1 MKKIYALISILVL
14 ALTACTKDDADK
26 VTTVMDDVMP
36 SITVIYSI
44 SGPGDNGYND
54 IMLKGVVNFC
64 DSANVALHTI
74 RPTSVTEAKSIVNE
88 WIADSVGRKTRSMLI
103 LAGGEYSELASAIQ
117 PLKDKKRCILL
128 VESEEKNMPN
138 GVVTACVDR
147 KSVMYLAGALSARTP
162 AYIMAAM
169 KGDKMVDPAIKA
181 FCDGYEAKAQDY
193 KVEEVHYLSDNEEGY
208 AMSNQA
214 YAYAANLIK
223 SRDESISQMKSD
235 NYSSRFIL
243 LPMAG
248 GSNTGVYFYMMQ
260 SYGDL
265 RSYYAVIG
273 MDVNY
278 SGRLVMSPF
287 SIVISVDKLMEDCI
301 STWLRGKSLPAHRT
315 YSMDEGFADVVVN
328 PSFNFS
334 GQYATQEF
342 ADTDGFSSFGQL
354 PEKYWKDKYEEYK
367 SEALEYGK
375 K

>member
-103 LAGGEYSELASAIQ
+103 LAGGEYSELASSIQ
-117 PLKDKKRCILL
+117 PLEDKKRCILL
-128 VESEEKNMPN
+128 VESEEKNMPK

-147 KSVMYLAGALSARTP
+147 KSVMYMAGALSARTP

-169 KGDKMVDPAIKA
+169 KGDKIVDPAIKA
-181 FCDGYEAKAQDY
+181 FCDGYAAKAKDH
-193 KVEEVHYLSDNEEGY
+193 KVEEIHYLSENEEGY
-208 AMSNQA
+208 TMPNKA
-214 YAYAANLIK
+214 YAYADSLIK
-223 SRDESISQMKSD
+223 KRDKYIESTAD
-235 NYSSRFIL
+235 YYSSRFIL

-273 MDVNY
+273 MDADY
-278 SGRLVMSPF
+278 SGRLDMSPF
-287 SIVISVDKLMEDCI
+287 SIVISVDKMMEDCI
-301 STWLRGKSLPAHRT
+301 STWLKGKSLPAHRT
-315 YSMDEGFADVVVN
+315 YSMDEGFANVIMN
-328 PSFNFS
+328 PSFNFL
-334 GQYATQEF
+334 GLYAMQEF
-342 ADTDGFSSFGQL
+342 ADADGNFSMGQL
-354 PEKYWKDKYEEYK
+354 PENYWTEKYDEYK

>member
-1 MKKIYALISILVL
+1 MKKLNALISILVL

-26 VTTVMDDVMP
+26 VITVMDDVMP

-74 RPTSVTEAKSIVNE
+74 RPNSITEAKSIVNE
-88 WIADSVGRKTRSMLI
+88 WIADSVSRTTRSMLI

-117 PLKDKKRCILL
+117 PLDNKNKCVLL
-128 VESEEKNMPN
+128 VESDEKNMPK
-138 GVVTACVDR
+138 GVMTACVDR

-169 KGDKMVDPAIKA
+169 KGDKIVDPAIKA
-181 FCDGYEAKAQDY
+181 FCDGYKAKAQDH
-193 KVEEVHYLSDNEEGY
+193 KVEEVHYLSENEEGY
-208 AMSNQA
+208 AIPNKA
-214 YAYAANLIK
+214 YAYAASLIK
-223 SRDESISQMKSD
+223 NREDSISQLKSD
-235 NYSSRFIL
+235 YYSSRFIL

-273 MDVNY
+273 MDADY
-278 SGRLVMSPF
+278 SGRLEMSPF
-287 SIVISVDKLMEDCI
+287 SIVISVDKMMEDCI
-301 STWLRGKSLPAHRT
+301 STWLKGKSLPAHRT
-315 YSMDEGFADVVVN
+315 YSMDEGFANVVMN
-328 PSFNFS
+328 PSFNFR
-334 GQYATQEF
+334 GQYAMQEF
-342 ADTDGFSSFGQL
+342 ADADGFSSVGQL
-354 PEKYWKDKYEEYK
+354 PENYWTEKYEEYK